1 MRIKTTLV
9 LIAVAIAGSFIFASH
24 PAKAGDVIIICNKNV
39 SEDEL
44 SRDMV
49 KNIFLGKKTKWSNG
63 NKIMFVIQK
72 KNDVHKSFLK
82 TYVSKTTSQFRNYW
96 KKQVFTGKGRS
107 PKKFHSDRE
116 IIEFVTGTKGAIG
129 YVAAGSNTDT
139 VKLIA
144 DK

>member
-9 LIAVAIAGSFIFASH
+9 LIAVAIASSFIFAGH
-24 PAKAGDVIIICNKNV
+24 PAKAGDVIIICNKSV
-39 SEDEL
+39 PEDAL
-44 SRDMV
+44 SRDMI
-49 KNIFLGKKTKWSNG
+49 KNIFLGKKTKWSNR
-63 NKIMFVIQK
+63 NKIIFVTQK

-96 KKQVFTGKGRS
+96 KKQVFTGKGRT
-107 PKKFHSDRE
+107 PKSFPGDSK
-116 IIEFVTGTKGAIG
+116 IIEFVAGTKGAIG
-129 YVAAGSNTDT
+129 YVAAGSKTDT